1 MSDHDM
7 TQGPGEATPP
17 VPLWRRDEVRI
28 AVAIVVFSGWV
39 FWMTTTFARVP
50 PRLSPGLLPHE
61 FPQFLLYVLLALTAL
76 MVVQGLAHPPERA
89 RTPLPGV
96 TWISVAVVL
105 LFLAVMGIDLFL
117 AFAVFFIV
125 LALVWGER
133 RWSWVI
139 VVGVV
144 MPALIFFG
152 FDQILEV
159 RFPRGV
165 LTSLYYD

>member
-7 TQGPGEATPP
+7 TRRPGETAPP

-28 AVAIVVFSGWV
+28 AVAITVFSGWV

-61 FPQFLLYVLLALTAL
+61 FPQFLLYVLLGLTAV
-76 MVVQGLAHPPERA
+76 MVVQGLAQPAHRP
-89 RTPLPGV
+89 RTPLPLV
-96 TWISVAVVL
+96 TWVSTVIVVL
-105 LFLAVMGIDLFL
+105 FLGVMQIDLFL
-117 AFAVFFIV
+117 AFMVFFIAMA
-125 LALVWGER
+125 LAWGER
-133 RWSWVI
+133 RWHWVV

-144 MPALIFFG
+144 MPAIIFFG

-165 LTSLYYD
+165 LTTLYYD